1 MGTNRSDSR
10 CGIDGVRGA
19 DSCSALHG
27 RASRR
32 EFLHDAGCFAGAL
45 AMLGIAADALA
56 APVTFAT
63 GAQAGSDH
71 AYPMPA
77 ADGIT
82 VDKAAQV
89 ILVRASG
96 HVYAFALSCPHQNAA
111 VRWVDK
117 NNRFECTKHD
127 SKYQADGV
135 HTTGRATR
143 NMDRFP
149 IRRDGATI
157 HVDTSKVFQS
167 DKDSAGWNAASV
179 PV

>member
-1 MGTNRSDSR
+1 ME
-10 CGIDGVRGA
+10 
-19 DSCSALHG
+19 
-27 RASRR
+27 RR
-32 EFLHDAGCFAGAL
+32 EFFRVAGLTLASLSLLGLRAPEASAMTVSRTASLPERAGDAK
-45 AMLGIAADALA
+45 
-56 APVTFAT
+56 
-63 GAQAGSDH
+63 SEKR
-71 AYPMPA
+71 YPMPA
-77 ADGIT
+77 ADGVSI
-82 VDKAAQV
+82 DKDNDV
-89 ILVRASG
+89 IIARASG

-117 NNRFECTKHD
+117 NTRFECTKHD